1 MASQRAACP
10 GPIPRGPTVA
20 PFRSLLCGKP
30 VPAADNTGSVG
41 CGCHHC
47 RLGLRAGPVCKPCPL
62 RRGRKGSHIHQ
73 GSCLLRPGAY
83 LGSPAQHSPLHPVL
97 VARDVLGVEQLVGGG
112 VLAQP
117 VLRRGAGVHEGL
129 GHHREAGVS
138 DAVLVDVKHKL
149 GVLDHVD
156 PKPQGQA
163 VWREEADGQG
173 SWGAGGHCTLTQRVP
188 WRKRKGWEARVLRG
202 LLYVIS
208 SLSGD
213 VEISEVEQSV
223 QRYSVDGHWRAR
235 CPAWT
240 TGLTIFPENT
250 RLWGPRQP

>member
-1 MASQRAACP
+1 MKLFSVTRTSPQDTGRTARWTGADGDRPPACLWQDVIRSLGVFLFFFSFFSGHQSRELCFLP
-10 GPIPRGPTVA
+10 GPRKSWALHAGQQSAVVTSSHV
-20 PFRSLLCGKP
+20 PFLFQL
-30 VPAADNTGSVG
+30 TILG
-41 CGCHHC
+41 CGVTTAGWGFVQDRSASPAHC
-47 RLGLRAGPVCKPCPL
+47 GGE
-62 RRGRKGSHIHQ
+62 GRGSHIHR

-97 VARDVLGVEQLVGGG
+97 VAGDVLGVEQLVGGG

-173 SWGAGGHCTLTQRVP
+173 SWGAGGHCTLTQ
-188 WRKRKGWEARVLRG
+188 
-202 LLYVIS
+202 
-208 SLSGD
+208 
-213 VEISEVEQSV
+213 
-223 QRYSVDGHWRAR
+223 
-235 CPAWT
+235 
-240 TGLTIFPENT
+240 
-250 RLWGPRQP
+250 